1 MNTNS
6 VINPGQGLP
15 VDPNSIPASLT
26 NDPEGFKKFDSYP
39 WEKDRQ
45 FLQGLN
51 ASLGPIISNQHD
63 MFMRQK
69 ALSITLQSR
78 IWWYKSHFGCQID
91 RIKYEA
97 WTLNHPETNPDH
109 KILKKLDEIRK
120 IMGLPPAVPVPDPDV
135 TKNIPEWQLN
145 APKCD
150 LSKKAEDVGGRSTE
164 GGAPYPEDFQALV
177 EAVTQ
182 GKPIPGIREIP
193 NKVVRP
199 PGISPYGKAP
209 APPKPWEKNRA
220 GENTQKEW
228 ALQGVCDKEFPPLEE
243 DNSNDTTEKKD
254 E

>member
-1 MNTNS
+1 
-6 VINPGQGLP
+6 
-15 VDPNSIPASLT
+15 
-26 NDPEGFKKFDSYP
+26 
-39 WEKDRQ
+39 
-45 FLQGLN
+45 
-51 ASLGPIISNQHD
+51 

-199 PGISPYGKAP
+199 P
-209 APPKPWEKNRA
+209 
-220 GENTQKEW
+220 
-228 ALQGVCDKEFPPLEE
+228 VCSLLSYKLIWLAKL
-243 DNSNDTTEKKD
+243 TL
-254 E
+254 